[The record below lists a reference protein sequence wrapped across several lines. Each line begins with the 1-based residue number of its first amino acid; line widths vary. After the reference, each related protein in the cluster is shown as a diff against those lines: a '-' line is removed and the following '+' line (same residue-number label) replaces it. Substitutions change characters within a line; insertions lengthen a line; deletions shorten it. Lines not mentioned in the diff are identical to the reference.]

1 MKCIAS
7 YFGIGLFI
15 STTLLGC
22 ATSTE
27 LDSQKTLGQV
37 LQEGGKKLS
46 ATEVRKLLVGNTF
59 VRNGRNG
66 QINVDVNPDGRITGY
81 ASSMLG
87 STGIAGTWK
96 ILDDGRMCAK
106 YAFTDANIRGVDN
119 CAFQFS
125 GNGKY
130 YLSESDSDP
139 QTRAREW
146 HLKQ

>member
-1 MKCIAS
+1 MKSIAS
-7 YFGIGLFI
+7 CFGVGLLV
-15 STTLLGC
+15 SANLLGC

-27 LDSQKTLGQV
+27 LDSQKTLGQI

-66 QINVDVNPDGRITGY
+66 QVYVDVNPDGRISGY
-81 ASSMLG
+81 ASSRLG

-96 ILDDGRMCAK
+96 ILEDGRMCAK

-125 GNGKY
+125 ANGKY
-130 YLSESDSDP
+130 YLSDSDIDP
-139 QTRAREW
+139 QARAREW